1 MQRLE
6 KQHDADDNFWR
17 QQPRHYA
24 QVAPRLSL
32 EFTLGLGEDVHA
44 WLSFG
49 AAQCNRPAAFIA
61 VSPEETAQRL
71 NKGMRLDDMC
81 THTFPNECKN
91 AAVGERATLA
101 QDVQA
106 ERLQTCVEKRRW
118 RGRIGRARPK
128 TLGD

>member
-6 KQHDADDNFWR
+6 KKHDADDNFWG
-17 QQPRHYA
+17 QQPRQYA
-24 QVAPRLSL
+24 QVASRLSL
-32 EFTLGLGEDVHA
+32 EFTLGLGENMHA

-49 AAQCNRPAAFIA
+49 AKQCHRAAAFIA

-71 NKGMRLDDMC
+71 DKGMRLDDMC
-81 THTFPNECKN
+81 SHTFPDECKN
-91 AAVGERATLA
+91 ATIRERTTLA